1 MGVKQPHEKDF
12 DHQVWL
18 MESSSGMQNWNL
30 AKAMANVFRCVWD
43 VLKSVKEDTKAT
55 RDVLASPY
63 IPSFRKLARK
73 NLGKR
78 VRPRL
83 RVVNGQLTGR
93 F

>member
-1 MGVKQPHEKDF
+1 MREPYEKDF
-12 DHQVWL
+12 NHQVWL

-43 VLKSVKEDTKAT
+43 VLKSVKDDTRAT
-55 RDVLASPY
+55 REALSTPY
-63 IPSFRKLARK
+63 APPFRRLARK

-78 VRPRL
+78 VRPR
-83 RVVNGQLTGR
+83 RSR